1 MSIEY
6 KEITELEKLDSLAD
20 GSYIMVVQDST
31 AKLISKENAKF
42 GGGNITTFNCVLST
56 AMNSMENSQIAVQ
69 AIILDCD
76 LQHSDGSDVTA
87 QEAYDAYMAGGV
99 RLRFSGESEEA
110 FCDVVYMYWVDSSG
124 ASLDP
129 SSVAYVRYGYTMDTS
144 VYEAIVGTR
153 PGSK

>member
-42 GGGNITTFNCVLST
+42 GGGNITTFNCVFST
-56 AMNSMENSQIAVQ
+56 
-69 AIILDCD
+69 DYD

-99 RLRFSGESEEA
+99 RLRFPAESAET

-129 SSVAYVRYGYTMDTS
+129 SSVACVWYGCTMGTS
-144 VYEAIVGTR
+144 VYEIIVGVR
-153 PGSK
+153 HGSK

>member
-42 GGGNITTFNCVLST
+42 GGGNITTFNYVLST

-69 AIILDCD
+69 AIISDYG

-99 RLRFSGESEEA
+99 RLRFPAESAET

-129 SSVAYVRYGYTMDTS
+129 SSVACVWYGYTMGTS
-144 VYEAIVGTR
+144 VSEAIVGTR
-153 PGSK
+153 HGSK